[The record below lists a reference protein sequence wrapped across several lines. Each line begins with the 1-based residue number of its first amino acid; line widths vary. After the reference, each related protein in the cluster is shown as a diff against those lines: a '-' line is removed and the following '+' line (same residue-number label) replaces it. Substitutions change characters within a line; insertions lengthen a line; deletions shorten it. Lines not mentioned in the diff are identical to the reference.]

1 MNQTIQNILTY
12 FRNITLR
19 SIGDT
24 RDFNERLLDRDIDH
38 ALQMLSNRDDEVD
51 EALKEYNPQTHVV
64 MRRPNKPRKNDAP
77 YITEK
82 LPRTRQRYINEV
94 ELFFLLG
101 RPIVWTK
108 KEGDDETYSLFTKFL
123 DDQHFNSRI
132 RQAKRL
138 AGAETESA
146 LLFHI
151 FRDDKDERQ
160 IKSLVLA
167 RSTGYRLR
175 PLIDQY
181 GNMNAFGYG
190 YYLNEG
196 GRRVEHWDFQ
206 TPQMN
211 FYCKK
216 AVIGWEVDMYP
227 NPTGKINVI
236 YFRQPKAWDGA
247 EKRIEREEMLD
258 SKTADTNNYF
268 GDPMAAA
275 TADVIDSLADPDKP
289 GKLIQLTGSN
299 SRFEYINPPQAPE
312 IRRAEKEELKQ
323 SILFDTF
330 TPDFD
335 FEKMRGMG
343 TLSGVAIR
351 NAMVLGYIKRDNR
364 KEVYLEL
371 MGRFRNLALS
381 ILKYMH
387 PDKAEAL
394 DKLEIDFEFAEPFGD
409 DEQSKW
415 ATIAQMYSAG
425 VISLEEAVEQLAIC
439 DHPDAE
445 VKRIREAEK
454 EKLEAAQAAK
464 TPQTPPADTERQRD
478 TEPQPDTK
486 KPIVA

>member
-1 MNQTIQNILTY
+1 MNKTIQNILSL
-12 FRNITLR
+12 FRNLTLR

-24 RDFNERLLDRDIDH
+24 RDFNQRLLDRDIDG
-38 ALQMLSNRDDEVD
+38 ALQMLANRDEDID
-51 EALKEYNPQTHVV
+51 EAIKEYNPQTHAV
-64 MRRPNKPRKNDAP
+64 MRRPNKPRKNEAP

-82 LPRTRQRYINEV
+82 LPRSRQRYINEV

-101 RPIVWTK
+101 RPIVWSK
-108 KEGDDETYSLFTKFL
+108 KDGDDETFSLFTQFL

-151 FRDDKDERQ
+151 FRNDKGERQ

-167 RSTGYRLR
+167 RATGYRLR

-181 GNMNAFGYG
+181 GNLNAFGYG
-190 YYLNEG
+190 YFLNEG
-196 GRRVEHWDFQ
+196 GKRVEHWDFQ
-206 TPQMN
+206 TPQML

-216 AVIGWEVDMYP
+216 ALVGWQVEMYP

-247 EKRIEREEMLD
+247 EKRIAREEMLD

-289 GKLIQLTGSN
+289 GKLIQLTGAN

-364 KEVYLEL
+364 KEVYVEL
-371 MGRFRNLALS
+371 IGRFRNLAIS

-387 PDKAEAL
+387 PDKVEEL
-394 DKLEIDFEFAEPFGD
+394 DNLRIDFEFSEPFD
-409 DEQSKW
+409 DDKQAKW
-415 ATIAQMYSAG
+415 ATIAQMYTAG

-445 VKRIREAEK
+445 VERIRKAEQ
-454 EKLEAAQAAK
+454 EKAEAALTATDTSAMNGGTEKTSPAALFS
-464 TPQTPPADTERQRD
+464 AAGD
-478 TEPQPDTK
+478 
-486 KPIVA
+486 